1 MLHHNS
7 KMLDMTEANEAS
19 LIINLSISSSISIVS
34 IINIDIVI

>member
-1 MLHHNS
+1 
-7 KMLDMTEANEAS
+7 MTEANEAS